1 MKNEK
6 DDSIFYTPKVESFSE
21 KDVYQQLLVLTHQ
34 NTKKANERAMM
45 LLHKGKRRNKYKV
58 ASDTNQMLKKIS
70 NRKVRYNKSD
80 SLPMRGSGFKKF

>member
-1 MKNEK
+1 MRNEKK

-21 KDVYQQLLVLTHQ
+21 KDLYQQLLILTHQ

-45 LLHKGKRRNKYKV
+45 LLHKGKRRNEA
-58 ASDTNQMLKKIS
+58 ASDTHQMLKKIS